1 MGYIGH
7 SPTNAGTFYILDA
20 LTMGS
25 GTTYTM
31 QVGGVDVSPSADNL
45 LITLD
50 GVIQHAGDAYTV
62 SGSNIV
68 FASGPGSG
76 VEFYGII
83 MGQSATVGQGSIGA
97 DELKVS
103 GDGTNGQVLV
113 SDGDG
118 TFSWATDTENY
129 LPLAGGTMSGAINL
143 GSQNITNGGTI
154 TGTFVGNITGNVT
167 GNTSGTAATV
177 TGAAQTNITSVG
189 TLTGLSS
196 SDHVVLNNNKYF
208 KVKDTAGSDIR
219 VIGLANSNDVY
230 VGFIDDATGTGNL
243 YLRTSAT
250 NALTIDSSQNATFAG
265 SAFITGDATVGTT
278 SLLEGT
284 YTQFEVKQAS
294 DATGIALTS
303 ANSNSDAR
311 NWGLFTNYSAWG
323 SLDFRYSA
331 AKDNTPRTNLGLA
344 LTKDGNVLIGTT
356 DNDAKLMVK
365 KVDGTSYNQFVIIE
379 GDTTDNNNYSGISFK
394 AGTLA
399 NAYPEIGVS
408 NGGLMFQMSGGYH
421 SSNYNNRTKIEMNG
435 SDGHIRF
442 MTGGDPAAEKMRIDS
457 SGNVKIL
464 TGSLQLNDVAQSID
478 FIQSGAINF
487 DSNGDQTGRV
497 LTIGSNRAAG
507 SSGGT
512 TNVVFNEDGST
523 NFHDDVSFNRRIV
536 QNGLNVYVKDTD
548 VASSSGSTFTI
559 LRSWHDTANWGQG
572 MYLVEVFQYY
582 PYASAQDYASW
593 NCTYGYSGGT
603 TVVEQIANT
612 GSINA
617 PAWTGETTIS
627 GNLKSR
633 NLEISIAAY
642 HYVKI
647 RVTTPDTYTDNADNN
662 NNNTVHIYP

>member
-1 MGYIGH
+1 
-7 SPTNAGTFYILDA
+7 
-20 LTMGS
+20 
-25 GTTYTM
+25 
-31 QVGGVDVSPSADNL
+31 
-45 LITLD
+45 
-50 GVIQHAGDAYTV
+50 
-62 SGSNIV
+62 
-68 FASGPGSG
+68 
-76 VEFYGII
+76 
-83 MGQSATVGQGSIGA
+83 
-97 DELKVS
+97 
-103 GDGTNGQVLV
+103 
-113 SDGDG
+113 
-118 TFSWATDTENY
+118 
-129 LPLAGGTMSGAINL
+129 
-143 GSQNITNGGTI
+143 
-154 TGTFVGNITGNVT
+154 
-167 GNTSGTAATV
+167 
-177 TGAAQTNITSVG
+177 
-189 TLTGLSS
+189 
-196 SDHVVLNNNKYF
+196 
-208 KVKDTAGSDIR
+208 
-219 VIGLANSNDVY
+219 NDVY

-559 LRSWHDTANWGQG
+559 LRSWHDTANWGQ
-572 MYLVEVFQYY
+572 
-582 PYASAQDYASW
+582 
-593 NCTYGYSGGT
+593 
-603 TVVEQIANT
+603 
-612 GSINA
+612 
-617 PAWTGETTIS
+617 
-627 GNLKSR
+627 
-633 NLEISIAAY
+633 
-642 HYVKI
+642 
-647 RVTTPDTYTDNADNN
+647 
-662 NNNTVHIYP
+662 